1 MKIELIKTE
10 YTLKA
15 GTKTVY
21 TEVETE
27 RKEITEA
34 EYNNIIDSV
43 SFFRR
48 LGGTETITKNYTSRG
63 YRPVKLVSKSPCKE
77 TKIVREFIFDGR
89 PD

>member
-10 YTLKA
+10 YELKV

-21 TEVETE
+21 TEIETAQ
-27 RKEITEA
+27 KEITET

-48 LGGTETITKNYTSRG
+48 LGGTETIQRAYTSAG
-63 YRPVKLVSKSPCKE
+63 YKATKLTSKSPDRQ
-77 TKIVREFIFDGR
+77 TKVIRKFNFICE
-89 PD
+89 